1 MRNTSYFSQPISEE
15 IWDRK
20 YKLVTPNPD
29 IPDDLTVQDTWRRI
43 ANACANAPI
52 EHWDENGDK
61 SEPGLSQE
69 KTQILAEDF
78 YSALEDF
85 KFLPAGRITA
95 GAGSGRDVTLFNC
108 YVMGLIPDDLGG
120 IFDMLKEAALTMQQ
134 GGGIG
139 YDFSSL
145 RPSGAPVKGV
155 DADASGPLSFMDVWD
170 AMCRTIMSA
179 GARRGAMMATMR
191 DDHPDIM
198 DFITAKHKIGRLNM
212 FNMSVLV
219 SDEFMAAVKA
229 DDYWYLKHEVA
240 PAEPVEVAVYDHEI
254 GGQTK
259 MITEIDG
266 RHIYTRVSAREMWD
280 AIMQNTYDHAEPGV
294 LFVSRINKQNNLW
307 HIEDITATN
316 PCGEQP
322 LPPYGACLLGSLN
335 LTRFVKDAFTG
346 HAHIDYRELEEIT
359 RIATR
364 LLDSVVDI
372 SNFPLEAQ
380 RDEAK
385 FKRRMGIGIT
395 GLGDMLFMLNE
406 KYGSKEAA
414 EIAENVMRTITL
426 AAYWESIQMAREYGP
441 CPATKT
447 FEQRRDFVAS
457 GFMRVMPSEM
467 KDAIMQTG
475 IRNTHL
481 TSIAPT
487 GTISMYA
494 GNVSS
499 GVEPIFATSYNRN
512 VLEDDGVTKVKQ
524 RVEDYGFMM
533 HREYCESLGLN
544 PEEHLGA
551 LVTAQTLSPEDHLL
565 MQAAVQPW
573 IDSSISKT
581 INCPVEIS
589 FEDFKAVYDRAY
601 DLGLKGCTTYRPND
615 TLGTVLEIEETP
627 SETPEP
633 SRDIEEVVTQI
644 VDHETPDVTPGP
656 AKRKGILDAKVY
668 KLKWKNANV
677 YVTISNQRVG
687 GKLVPFEIFINTQ
700 DMSNFQYI
708 VALTR
713 MMSSVMRRGEDISFV
728 ITDLK
733 SIMDPNGGE
742 FVGGRYQPSFMA
754 YLGQTLERHI
764 DGLNGEES
772 REETLDRML
781 YLKEEDASEVLVYDD
796 TEDQPGH
803 YLDDPCPEC
812 KAYAMV
818 NRGGCPICDDCGH
831 SKCG

>member
-1 MRNTSYFSQPISEE
+1 MRNTSYFPQPISEE
-15 IWDRK
+15 IWERK

-29 IPDDLTVQDTWRRI
+29 IADDTTVQDTWRRI
-43 ANACANAPI
+43 ANACGNAPT
-52 EHWDENGDK
+52 ELYGSTVPLQPHHNEVWTERFLK
-61 SEPGLSQE
+61 
-69 KTQILAEDF
+69 
-78 YSALEDF
+78 ALTDF

-212 FNMSVLV
+212 FNMSVLI

-240 PAEPVEVAVYDHEI
+240 PSEPVKVAVSDH
-254 GGQTK
+254 GFTK
-259 MITEIDG
+259 MVTKIDD
-266 RHIYTRVSAREMWD
+266 RHIYARVSAREMWD
-280 AIMQNTYDHAEPGV
+280 AIMKNTYDHAEPGV

-335 LTRFVKDAFTG
+335 LTRFVVDPFSPTC
-346 HAHIDYRELEEIT
+346 HIDYHELDKIT
-359 RIATR
+359 RTATR
-364 LLDSVVDI
+364 MLDSVVDI

-380 RDEAK
+380 REEAK
-385 FKRRMGIGIT
+385 YKRRMGLGIT

-406 KYGSKEAA
+406 RYGSLAA
-414 EIAENVMRTITL
+414 QNISNRVMETICL
-426 AAYWESIQMAREYGP
+426 AAYRESVQMAREYGP
-441 CPATKT
+441 CPATET
-447 FEQRRDFVAS
+447 FEQRRNFCAS
-457 GFMRVMPSEM
+457 GFMANMPSDLR
-467 KDAIMQTG
+467 DAIMQSG

-499 GVEPIFATSYNRN
+499 GVEPIFATSCNRN

-524 RVEDYGFMM
+524 RVEDYGFLL

-544 PEEHLGA
+544 QEDNLDA
-551 LVTAQTLSPEDHLL
+551 LVTAQTLTPEDHLL

-581 INCPVEIS
+581 INCRVEIS

-601 DLGLKGCTTYRPND
+601 DLGLKGCTTYRPNE
-615 TLGTVLEIEETP
+615 TLGTVLEIED
-627 SETPEP
+627 TPEP
-633 SRDIEEVVTQI
+633 VSLEQEEEVYLLEEGPSEPVEDWDKPLT
-644 VDHETPDVTPGP
+644 VTPGP
-656 AKRKGILDAKVY
+656 TKRKGILDAKVY

-677 YVTISNQRVG
+677 YVTISNQWVG

-713 MMSSVMRRGEDISFV
+713 MMSSVMRRGEDIGFV

-754 YLGQTLERHI
+754 YLGQTLEQHI
-764 DGLNGEES
+764 AGLTLTVDVMEE
-772 REETLDRML
+772 
-781 YLKEEDASEVLVYDD
+781 VYDSFQGKAHD
-796 TEDQPGH
+796 DQVDALSFLP
-803 YLDDPCPEC
+803 DPCPEC

-818 NRGGCPICDDCGH
+818 HRGGCPICDDCGH